1 MKALLLQLLVLAY
14 MLLPMV
20 GMTEVQ
26 AAAQEEIEQ
35 HLYIDPKFIS
45 QGLPAIRIDHP
56 GTQSNAEKVVQTKQ
70 EQPAPK
76 AEPAQEKVAPAV
88 AQPAQEKIIPIQ
100 KQAAQVI
107 PANAGV
113 KLPEQPLEDYRL
125 RSGAKLRI
133 KVFGDD
139 ELSGEYNIRPDGKL
153 LFPLIGEVYCH
164 NRTVDDVI
172 KEMEARLDDGYLVD
186 PRISI
191 DITKLGTTRVYVL
204 GEVKRAGLFELE
216 KSHNLLDAIGIA
228 GGFTEKAAKRRV
240 YVSRRGMDDF
250 VMQVNMLDLMKEG
263 FNGAN
268 VELQE
273 KDCVYVSSNHKLGF
287 AKFLSAFYSFAA
299 SWERID
305 DVRKE

>member
-1 MKALLLQLLVLAY
+1 
-14 MLLPMV
+14 MLLRILLAASLFFAMFGEAV
-20 GMTEVQ
+20 SFA

-56 GTQSNAEKVVQTKQ
+56 GTQSNAEKIVQTKQ

-76 AEPAQEKVAPAV
+76 A
-88 AQPAQEKIIPIQ
+88 
-100 KQAAQVI
+100 QAAQVV
-107 PANAGV
+107 PANAGM

-299 SWERID
+299 GWERID
-305 DVRKE
+305 DIRKE